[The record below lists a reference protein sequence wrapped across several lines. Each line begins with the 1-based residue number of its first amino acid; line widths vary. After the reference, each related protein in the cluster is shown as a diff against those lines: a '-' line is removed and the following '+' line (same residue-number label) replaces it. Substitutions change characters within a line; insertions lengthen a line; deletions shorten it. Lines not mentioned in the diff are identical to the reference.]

1 MKASEI
7 LGTLPKWANA
17 TADDIVKSPAW
28 AMPCRLGET
37 ACTMRLDANHPAD
50 ALDVVIMLE
59 DERHVLSLVDSPRF
73 ESLHALWATRAEVPE
88 QILLALVERECGPLL
103 QLLENAARR
112 QLKVVGIASDEEA
125 GGERLCARICA
136 AGEDELL
143 SFAVTSSPALVGML
157 GRLAFIDVTH
167 PSVRGEQVPAVVE
180 LAAFSL
186 SEADRSSLAV
196 GDALVLPEIG
206 TVPPRMIVDGRLL
219 VDEKGVAP
227 YVDDG
232 RLRVLDAE
240 SRMVALGRILDQASS
255 PVESAAASPSQL
267 RLVASGKDVAHGR
280 LERLA
285 EQPVFMVEALP

>member
-1 MKASEI
+1 M
-7 LGTLPKWANA
+7 
-17 TADDIVKSPAW
+17 
-28 AMPCRLGET
+28 
-37 ACTMRLDANHPAD
+37 
-50 ALDVVIMLE
+50 
-59 DERHVLSLVDSPRF
+59 LSLVDSPRF
-73 ESLHALWATRAEVPE
+73 ESLHALWATRAEAPE

-136 AGEDELL
+136 GEDELL
-143 SFAVTSSPALVGML
+143 SFAVTSSPALVGVL

>member
-50 ALDVVIMLE
+50 ALDVAIMLE

-125 GGERLCARICA
+125 GGERLCARR
-136 AGEDELL
+136 
-143 SFAVTSSPALVGML
+143 
-157 GRLAFIDVTH
+157 RLAARARQAEDNRHERGDHDRHDQELDV
-167 PSVRGEQVPAVVE
+167 RE
-180 LAAFSL
+180 
-186 SEADRSSLAV
+186 SS
-196 GDALVLPEIG
+196 ALL
-206 TVPPRMIVDGRLL
+206 
-219 VDEKGVAP
+219 
-227 YVDDG
+227 
-232 RLRVLDAE
+232 
-240 SRMVALGRILDQASS
+240 
-255 PVESAAASPSQL
+255 
-267 RLVASGKDVAHGR
+267 HGN
-280 LERLA
+280 L
-285 EQPVFMVEALP
+285 F